1 MNILIVDDNQTNRK
15 LLGAT
20 LGAEGYRTLEAGDG
34 VEALGVLGME
44 SVDAIISDVL
54 MPNMDGYRLCAEVRR
69 SERHR
74 LIPFIIYT
82 STYTDRGDE
91 KLALRFGADRYVRKP
106 ASSEKISEMVKQLIG
121 ERACAPPRPAP
132 AEEMD
137 VMKQYSQALIRK
149 LEKRNDQ
156 LLAQTA
162 ALHASE
168 TRLRTIFEAGPDC
181 VQVVGRG
188 GILMETNAAGLRMF
202 EADYPE
208 QLVNRSIAQFIT
220 DEHRDTYKASTE
232 KVWGGVTSSVEFEI
246 VGLQGTRRWLETHA
260 TPLRDQDGGITSILA
275 ITRDNTARKELET
288 EFVHAQKMDVVGQL
302 AGGVAHDFNNVLGII
317 IGFSE
322 LIMRDIGSGSPLHKS
337 VLTISHA
344 AERAAALTRQL
355 LIFSR
360 KEMPQP
366 EVLDLS
372 ELITGMDSMLRRLIG
387 ENVRLITKPDLA
399 LGRIEADPGQI
410 EQILMNLIVNARDAM
425 PGGGTITIST
435 TNVTVSADEV
445 GGADVAPG
453 GYVVLTVADDGCGM
467 SAAVKAKMFEAFFT
481 TKPAGQGTGL
491 GLATCQRIATRWHG
505 YITANSQLGVGTEF
519 KIYLPRI
526 IGVLPFPMAA
536 SQVDSLPRGTETI
549 LIVED
554 EPGLRE
560 LAATI
565 LETQGYAVL
574 KAGNGQEA
582 LRIVRE
588 PRAKPIDLILSDM
601 VMPEMSGPIMSEWL
615 QATNPEIKVLFTS
628 GYSDCGTDGFL
639 DSKVEFLAK
648 PYTPSALVRKT
659 RQVIDHASN
668 KAALPAASAQ

>member
-1 MNILIVDDNQTNRK
+1 MVQIV
-15 LLGAT
+15 
-20 LGAEGYRTLEAGDG
+20 
-34 VEALGVLGME
+34 
-44 SVDAIISDVL
+44 
-54 MPNMDGYRLCAEVRR
+54 
-69 SERHR
+69 
-74 LIPFIIYT
+74 
-82 STYTDRGDE
+82 
-91 KLALRFGADRYVRKP
+91 
-106 ASSEKISEMVKQLIG
+106 
-121 ERACAPPRPAP
+121 
-132 AEEMD
+132 
-137 VMKQYSQALIRK
+137 
-149 LEKRNDQ
+149 
-156 LLAQTA
+156 
-162 ALHASE
+162 
-168 TRLRTIFEAGPDC
+168 
-181 VQVVGRG
+181 
-188 GILMETNAAGLRMF
+188 
-202 EADYPE
+202 
-208 QLVNRSIAQFIT
+208 T
-220 DEHRDTYKASTE
+220 DEHRDTYHASAE
-232 KVWGGVTSSVEFEI
+232 KVWGGGTSSVEFEI

-260 TPLRDQDGGITSILA
+260 TPLREQDARIAAILA
-275 ITRDNTARKELET
+275 ITRDNTARKELEA

-302 AGGVAHDFNNVLGII
+302 AGGVAHDFNNVLGVI

-322 LIMRDIGSGSPLHKS
+322 LIMRDISPDSLLHQR

-366 EVLDLS
+366 AVLDLS
-372 ELITGMDSMLRRLIG
+372 ELITGMDPMLRRLIG

-410 EQILMNLIVNARDAM
+410 EQILMNLTVNARDAM

-435 TNVTVSADEV
+435 SNVMLAADEV
-445 GGADVAPG
+445 AGSKLAPG
-453 GYVVLTVADDGCGM
+453 DYVVLTVADDGCGM
-467 SAAVKAKMFEAFFT
+467 GAEVKAKIFEAFFT

-491 GLATCQRIATRWHG
+491 GLATCQRIATCWHG
-505 YITANSQLGVGTEF
+505 HITADSQPGVGTEF

-526 IGVLPFPMAA
+526 SGVLPFPMAA

-565 LETQGYAVL
+565 LEMQGYTIL

-588 PRAKPIDLILSDM
+588 QRAKPIDLILSDM
-601 VMPEMSGPIMSEWL
+601 VMPEMSGPVMAEWL
-615 QATNPEIKVLFTS
+615 QAAHPEIRILFTS
-628 GYSDCGTDGFL
+628 GYSDCGTDSLL
-639 DSKVEFLAK
+639 DSKIEFLAK
-648 PYTPSALVRKT
+648 PYTPSALVRRT